1 MRVSGRLSF
10 LAHDRQTS
18 TAAAFSFTEL
28 LAVLGVLGLL
38 AVLQVSALAHNKGNS
53 HRAVCADN
61 LRRLALA
68 WLMYADDN
76 RGRLAPNRPGG
87 NTNDW
92 VASPFDSPG
101 SGPDDPRT
109 ITLARL
115 YPYNRAIAIYRCPED
130 SWAVNHPRTGL
141 RMNVRSYSM
150 NGWVGDG
157 ASGWVATP
165 DVFQKMVR
173 HFQVRQPDQ
182 TFVFLEEHF
191 DSINDGVF
199 VVDEYDVGRNARLI
213 DFPAAYHALGANL
226 GFADGSVR
234 FRHWVDARTTPPVT
248 VTGTLTFNVASP
260 NNPDVAWLQR
270 ITT

>member
-1 MRVSGRLSF
+1 MRVSGRLSL

-18 TAAAFSFTEL
+18 TAAAYSFTEL
-28 LAVLGVLGLL
+28 LAVLGVLALM

-61 LRRLALA
+61 LRRLALS
-68 WLMYADDN
+68 WLMYADDK

-87 NTNDW
+87 TTNNW

-115 YPYNRAIAIYRCPED
+115 YPYNKAIAIYRCPED
-130 SWAVNHPRTGL
+130 LWAVNHLRTGL

-165 DVFQKMVR
+165 DVFQKMIR

-182 TFVFLEEHF
+182 AFVFLEEHF
-191 DSINDGVF
+191 DSI
-199 VVDEYDVGRNARLI
+199 YT
-213 DFPAAYHALGANL
+213 YHK
-226 GFADGSVR
+226 
-234 FRHWVDARTTPPVT
+234 
-248 VTGTLTFNVASP
+248 
-260 NNPDVAWLQR
+260 
-270 ITT
+270 